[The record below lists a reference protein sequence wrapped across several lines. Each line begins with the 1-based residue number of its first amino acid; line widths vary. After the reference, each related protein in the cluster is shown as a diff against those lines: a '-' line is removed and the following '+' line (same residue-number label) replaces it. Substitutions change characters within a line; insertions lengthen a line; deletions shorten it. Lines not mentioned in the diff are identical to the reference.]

1 MARTGLAAMLRG
13 GPAGSRRIGEE
24 GESISAASAKIRP
37 KSVVGPFA
45 VRQKRACYFFR
56 SSRTTT
62 VGSSTWKVKDSRKK
76 SATFSVSWEE

>member
-13 GPAGSRRIGEE
+13 GPAGSRRGGE
-24 GESISAASAKIRP
+24 GAGPFPAVSVKTRP
-37 KSVVGPFA
+37 KTAVGPFA
-45 VRQKRACYFFR
+45 VRQKRACYLFR

-62 VGSSTWKVKDSRKK
+62 VGSSTWNVKDSRKK